1 MSGIRSGAP
10 PRGPA
15 TSGHFPSEP
24 VRGRVQAGPA
34 VRKAV
39 PTRPRPDPRPL
50 RIAFGMV
57 AVAATS
63 ALATVLVSP
72 GGDAGPAVTRTTVIV
87 PAPAIPPV
95 RHVVQYVRLKAGQ
108 TAPPSA
114 AVTQAPAPAP
124 RVVVVTTRQSGTR
137 P

>member
-1 MSGIRSGAP
+1 MSGIRAGAP
-10 PRGPA
+10 PRGLATPGDFTPVPA
-15 TSGHFPSEP
+15 
-24 VRGRVQAGPA
+24 RGRVQDGPA
-34 VRKAV
+34 VRKAG

-63 ALATVLVSP
+63 ALVTALVSP
-72 GGDAGPAVTRTTVIV
+72 GGDAGPAVTQTTVIL
-87 PAPAIPPV
+87 PAPATPPV
-95 RHVVQYVRLKAGQ
+95 RHVVQYIRLKAGQ

-114 AVTQAPAPAP
+114 AVTQAPAPPP
-124 RVVVVTTRQSGTR
+124 RVVVVTTRQSGAM